1 MYDYRTNYQK
11 IADGDMCPAIAAH
24 EIAAELRRCF
34 GSEEQAALRPL
45 MSEQVIHRWFNT
57 HDN

>member
-11 IADGDMCPAIAAH
+11 IVDGDIPPAIAAY
-24 EIAAELRRCF
+24 EIADELRRCF
-34 GSEEQAALRPL
+34 GNEEQAALRPL
-45 MSEQVIHRWFNT
+45 MAERVIHRWFNT